1 MKKLLLVLFALLMAL
16 SCTAFNAFATEEVK
30 EENLVESIED
40 INAKLNDMYDIEGLT
55 VTSVII
61 RAGSQNTL
69 IINGVI
75 AEENADDVAWS
86 NEYNMS
92 EEEYLA
98 LYEINGSA
106 VVYDRAVNRQ
116 IKLPAAE
123 TIGKVIDAS
132 GSDLNVNFEFFGV
145 GSEGLTRN
153 IKYMGLGMLG
163 IFVVV
168 GVVILLTFILNKVT
182 GKKES

>member
-1 MKKLLLVLFALLMAL
+1 MKRLLSALFALLIVL
-16 SCTAFNAFATEEVK
+16 SCTAVSAFATEEVK
-30 EENLVESIED
+30 EENFVETIED
-40 INAKLNDMYDIEGLT
+40 INAKLNGIYDIEGLT

-75 AEENADDVAWS
+75 VEENADDIAWS

-106 VVYDRAVNRQ
+106 VVYDRATNHQ
-116 IKLPAAE
+116 IKIPAAE
-123 TIGKVIDAS
+123 IIGKVIDAS
-132 GSDLNVNFEFFGV
+132 GSNLDVDFEFFGV

-168 GVVILLTFILNKVT
+168 GVVILLTFTLNKIT
-182 GKKES
+182 GKKQS